1 MNNIGVG
8 EAEGLVW
15 LLAPPNSRET
25 IPYVGREKLKWFK
38 NGIMRLDGQFG
49 SYRYVQF
56 DRNGDDSTPIAGL
69 MVSAAAPGSV
79 YATSIYVVP
88 TMRRRGLALM
98 ILKMAERDFEVL
110 PTNHLSKDGA
120 KLQKHWMKLKG
131 KR

>member
-25 IPYVGREKLKWFK
+25 IPYVGYEKRKWFK
-38 NGIMRLDGQFG
+38 NDIMRLDGLYD
-49 SYRYVQF
+49 SYRYILF
-56 DRNGDDSTPIAGL
+56 DRNGDPIAGL

-88 TMRRRGLALM
+88 AMRRRGLALM
-98 ILKMAERDFEVL
+98 LLKTAERDFEVL
-110 PTNHLSKDGA
+110 PTHHLSKDGA